1 MLLESLQTKHVVFTT
16 ESKESYQK
24 KEALGYDENAGYKAL
39 GYECNVLVETHFS
52 VEDGFWLDVRMCQ
65 DRAALMA
72 RRAAFAVRR
81 HDRVQIPGVRAA
93 AGQRHRGLGMTYP
106 PDLLLTN
113 SRTQNLKRLLEASSQ
128 PTTWFR
134 RLLELLRALVIP
146 RNVFYD
152 R

>member
-1 MLLESLQTKHVVFTT
+1 
-16 ESKESYQK
+16 
-24 KEALGYDENAGYKAL
+24 
-39 GYECNVLVETHFS
+39 
-52 VEDGFWLDVRMCQ
+52 
-65 DRAALMA
+65 
-72 RRAAFAVRR
+72 
-81 HDRVQIPGVRAA
+81 
-93 AGQRHRGLGMTYP
+93 MTYP